1 MELGYAQDDR
11 GLVIAPRKIRKPESV
26 KLSEHQS
33 AAVKRLEQVLD
44 KKINFHIANR
54 PVSFVAKY
62 FFTSTREHFVLD
74 PADRRAGLLDP
85 KTPLTG
91 SGEDV
96 PLRDALAQLLNPV
109 KMSFEVRDEV
119 IVLKYKAQDR

>member
-1 MELGYAQDDR
+1 LW
-11 GLVIAPRKIRKPESV
+11 L
-26 KLSEHQS
+26 
-33 AAVKRLEQVLD
+33 
-44 KKINFHIANR
+44 
-54 PVSFVAKY
+54 
-62 FFTSTREHFVLD
+62 LD

-85 KTPLTG
+85 KTLVTG

-119 IVLKYKAQDR
+119 VVLKYKAPDR

>member
-1 MELGYAQDDR
+1 VGVGQEGDSIGSDLVGRVAVGGDPVRPDDD
-11 GLVIAPRKIRKPESV
+11 G
-26 KLSEHQS
+26 
-33 AAVKRLEQVLD
+33 
-44 KKINFHIANR
+44 
-54 PVSFVAKY
+54 
-62 FFTSTREHFVLD
+62 VLD

-85 KTPLTG
+85 KTLVTG

-119 IVLKYKAQDR
+119 IVLKYKALDR

>member
-1 MELGYAQDDR
+1 MKRFNVE
-11 GLVIAPRKIRKPESV
+11 GL
-26 KLSEHQS
+26 LSRS
-33 AAVKRLEQVLD
+33 C
-44 KKINFHIANR
+44 R
-54 PVSFVAKY
+54 PSCG
-62 FFTSTREHFVLD
+62 VLD
-74 PADRRAGLLDP
+74 PADRRAGLLDL